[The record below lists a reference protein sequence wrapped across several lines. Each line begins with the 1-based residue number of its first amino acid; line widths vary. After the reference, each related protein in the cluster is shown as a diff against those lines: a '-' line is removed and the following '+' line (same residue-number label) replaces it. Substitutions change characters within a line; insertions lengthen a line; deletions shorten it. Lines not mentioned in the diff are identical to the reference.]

1 MGLALATGATRLS
14 NGIKARRMK
23 QQWVSVVLV
32 VSVALC

>member
-23 QQWVSVVLV
+23 QRRAAERCRGV
-32 VSVALC
+32 